1 MMAISRG
8 ANLVID
14 CTFGRS
20 DEVYIAGRGRAVGVV
35 YSVATKDTGG
45 GHMDEKDLRHLI
57 DDVKAG
63 RLTRRAFVQT
73 MIGLGLTAPLASQML
88 ASAGVA
94 HAQGSKLTYKPTK
107 RGGGGALKTLW
118 WQGATLLNP
127 HFAVGTKDQ
136 DGSRI
141 FYEPLASWDPDGN
154 LAPVLAAEIP
164 TQQNGGVSKDGKA
177 VTWKLRKGIVWHDG
191 KPFSADDCLFTWEY
205 CADPATASV
214 SIATY
219 KDIKVDKLDSHTIK
233 VTFQKPTPFWADPF
247 VGVRGMIIPKHL
259 FEPFK
264 GAKSREA
271 PTNLKP
277 VGTGPYKFVDFKP
290 GDIVRGELF
299 SGYHMP
305 NRPYFDTIE
314 MKGGGDAVSAARA
327 VIQTGEFDYAW
338 NMQVEDEILKRME
351 QGGKGRADIVAGGN
365 IEHIQLN
372 NTDPWKDV
380 DGERSSVKT
389 THPFLTDP
397 AVRQAL
403 NLLVDRAAVQEQIYG
418 RTGIATANFLN
429 QPQRFQSKNTKW
441 EFNVD
446 KANQVLEAAGWKKG
460 PDGIRA
466 KDGKKLKVVYQTSI
480 NAPRQKNQ
488 AIVKQAAAKA
498 GIDMEIKSVT
508 ASVYFSSDVA
518 NPDTYTHFYTD
529 IQMYTTTMTQP
540 DPELFMNQF
549 TSWEV
554 ASKENKW
561 QGRNITRWRNE
572 EYDKTYRA
580 AESELDP
587 VKRAALF
594 IKMNDLVIQNVV
606 VIPVVFRPRV
616 AAVSSRMRV
625 EQSGWDSDFWNLAN
639 WYREG

>member
-1 MMAISRG
+1 
-8 ANLVID
+8 
-14 CTFGRS
+14 
-20 DEVYIAGRGRAVGVV
+20 
-35 YSVATKDTGG
+35 
-45 GHMDEKDLRHLI
+45 MDEHELRTMI
-57 DDVKAG
+57 AEVKAG
-63 RLTRRAFVQT
+63 RLSRRRFVQT
-73 MIGLGLTAPLASQML
+73 MVGLGLTAPLAGQML

-94 HAQGSKLTYKPTK
+94 QAQSKLTYKPTK
-107 RGGGGALKTLW
+107 RGGGGALKVLW

-127 HFAVGTKDQ
+127 HFATGTKDQ

-154 LAPVLAAEIP
+154 LSAVLAAEIP
-164 TQQNGGVSKDGKA
+164 SVQNGSVSKDGRS
-177 VTWKLRKGIVWHDG
+177 VTWKLKKGVTWHDG
-191 KPFSADDCLFTWEY
+191 KPFTADDCQFTWEY

-219 KDIKVDKLDSHTIK
+219 KDIKVEKIDSHTIK
-233 VTFQKPTPFWADPF
+233 VNFAKPTPFWADPF

-259 FEPFK
+259 FGPFK
-264 GAKSREA
+264 GDKSREA

-277 VGTGPYKFVDFKP
+277 VGTGPYRFVDFKP
-290 GDIVRGELF
+290 GDIVRGELNP
-299 SGYHMP
+299 GYHMP
-305 NRPYFDTIE
+305 NRPSFDTIE

-327 VIQTGEFDYAW
+327 VIQTAEFDYAW
-338 NMQVEDEILKRME
+338 NMQVEDEILKRLE

-365 IEHIQLN
+365 IEHIQCN
-372 NTDPWKDV
+372 FTDPWKEV

-389 THPFLTDP
+389 THPLLGDP

-429 QPQRFQSKNTKW
+429 EPKKFASKATKW
-441 EFNVD
+441 EFSVD
-446 KANQVLEAAGWKKG
+446 KAGQILEAAGWKKG
-460 PDGIRA
+460 SDGIRA
-466 KDGKKLKVVYQTSI
+466 KDGKRLKFVYQTSI
-480 NAPRQKNQ
+480 NAPRQKTQ

-498 GIDMEIKSVT
+498 GIDMELKSVT

-518 NPDTYTHFYTD
+518 NPDTYSHFSTD
-529 IQMYTTTMTQP
+529 VQMYTTTMTQP

-554 ASKENKW
+554 ASKDNKW

-572 EYDKTYRA
+572 EYDKLYKA
-580 AESELDP
+580 AEAELDP

-594 IKMNDLVIQNVV
+594 IKMNEMVIQNVV
-606 VIPVVFRPRV
+606 VVPVVFRPRV
-616 AAVSSRMRV
+616 AAVSNRLHV
-625 EQSGWDSDFWNLAN
+625 EQSGWDSDFWNLPS
-639 WYREG
+639 WYREA

>member
-1 MMAISRG
+1 MQERE
-8 ANLVID
+8 L
-14 CTFGRS
+14 RS
-20 DEVYIAGRGRAVGVV
+20 MIA
-35 YSVATKDTGG
+35 
-45 GHMDEKDLRHLI
+45 
-57 DDVKAG
+57 DVKAG
-63 RLTRRAFVQT
+63 RMTRRHFVQA
-73 MIGLGLTAPLASQML
+73 MVGLGLTAPMAGQML

-94 HAQGSKLTYKPTK
+94 QAQPKAAYKPTK

-141 FYEPLASWDPDGN
+141 FYEPLASWDPDGT
-154 LAPVLAAEIP
+154 LIPTLAAEIP
-164 TQQNGGVSKDGKA
+164 SVQNGGVAKDGRS
-177 VTWKLRKGIVWHDG
+177 VTWKLKKGVVWHDG
-191 KPFSADDCLFTWEY
+191 KPFSADDCVFTWEFA
-205 CADPATASV
+205 ADPATASV
-214 SIATY
+214 SIGTY
-219 KDIKVDKLDSHTIK
+219 KDVKVDKVDSHTIK
-233 VTFQKPTPFWADPF
+233 VSFAKPTPFWADPF
-247 VGVRGMIIPKHL
+247 CGVRGMVIPKHL
-259 FEPFK
+259 FEGFK

-290 GDIVRGELF
+290 GDIVRGELNPT
-299 SGYHMP
+299 YHMP
-305 NRPYFDTIE
+305 NRPFFDTIE

-338 NMQVEDEILKRME
+338 NMQVEDEILKRLE
-351 QGGKGRADIVAGGN
+351 QGGKGRADIVTGGN

-372 NTDPWKDV
+372 NTDPWKEV
-380 DGERSSVKT
+380 DGERSSAKT
-389 THPFLTDP
+389 KHPFLLDP

-403 NLLVDRAAVQEQIYG
+403 NLLVDRGSVQEQIYG

-429 QPQRFQSKNTKW
+429 APSRFQSRTTKW

-446 KANQVLEAAGWKKG
+446 KANQILDAAGWKRG
-460 PDGIRA
+460 GDGIRA
-466 KDGKKLKVVYQTSI
+466 KDGVKLKMVYQTSI

-488 AIVKQAAAKA
+488 QIVKQAAAKA
-498 GIDMEIKSVT
+498 GIEIELKSVT

-549 TSWEV
+549 ASWEV

-561 QGRNITRWRNE
+561 QGRNITRWRSE
-572 EYDKTYRA
+572 EYDKLYRA
-580 AESELDP
+580 AESEMDP

-594 IKMNDLVIQNVV
+594 IKMNDLVIQHVV
-606 VIPVVFRPRV
+606 VIPVVQRPRV
-616 AAVSSRMRV
+616 AAVSNHLRV
-625 EQSGWDSDFWNLAN
+625 EQSGWDSDFWSLHN

>member
-1 MMAISRG
+1 
-8 ANLVID
+8 
-14 CTFGRS
+14 
-20 DEVYIAGRGRAVGVV
+20 
-35 YSVATKDTGG
+35 
-45 GHMDEKDLRHLI
+45 MDEKALRSLI
-57 DDVKAG
+57 DDVHAG
-63 RLTRRAFVQT
+63 RLHRRTFVQ
-73 MIGLGLTAPLASQML
+73 MMVGLGLTAPLAAQML
-88 ASAGVA
+88 GSAGVA
-94 HAQGSKLTYKPTK
+94 RAQTPKLNYKPTK

-164 TQQNGGVSKDGKA
+164 SAQNGGVAKDGKS
-177 VTWKLRKGIVWHDG
+177 VTWKLKKGVVWHDG
-191 KPFSADDCLFTWEY
+191 KPFTADDCVFTWEFA
-205 CADPATASV
+205 ADPATASV
-214 SIATY
+214 SIGTY
-219 KDIKVDKLDSHTIK
+219 KDIKVDKIDSHTIK
-233 VTFQKPTPFWADPF
+233 VTFAKPTPFWADPF
-247 VGVRGMIIPKHL
+247 VGVRGMVIPKHL
-259 FEPFK
+259 FDAFK
-264 GAKSREA
+264 GGKSREA

-290 GDIVRGELF
+290 GDIVRGELNT
-299 SGYHMP
+299 GYHMP
-305 NRPYFDTIE
+305 NRPFFDTIE

-338 NMQVEDEILKRME
+338 NMQVEDDILKRLE
-351 QGGKGRADIVAGGN
+351 QGGKGHADIVAGGN

-372 NTDPWKDV
+372 NTDPWKEV
-380 DGERSSVKT
+380 DGERSSIKT

-403 NLLVDRAAVQEQIYG
+403 NVLVDRAAVQEQIYG

-429 QPQRFQSKNTKW
+429 QPPKFQSKSTKW

-446 KANQVLEAAGWKKG
+446 KANQILEAAGWKKG
-460 PDGIRA
+460 SDGIRA
-466 KDGKKLKVVYQTSI
+466 KDGKKLKIVYATSI

-498 GIDMEIKSVT
+498 GIEMELKSVT

-554 ASKENKW
+554 ASKDNKW

-572 EYDKTYRA
+572 DYDKLYKS

-594 IKMNDLVIQNVV
+594 IKMNELVIQHVV

-616 AAVSSRMRV
+616 AAVSNRMRV
-625 EQSGWDSDFWNLAN
+625 EQSGWDSDFWNLQN
-639 WYREG
+639 WYREA

>member
-1 MMAISRG
+1 
-8 ANLVID
+8 
-14 CTFGRS
+14 
-20 DEVYIAGRGRAVGVV
+20 
-35 YSVATKDTGG
+35 
-45 GHMDEKDLRHLI
+45 
-57 DDVKAG
+57 
-63 RLTRRAFVQT
+63 
-73 MIGLGLTAPLASQML
+73 ML

-94 HAQGSKLTYKPTK
+94 LAQGKLANQPTK
-107 RGGGGALKTLW
+107 GGGGGGLKVLW
-118 WQGATLLNP
+118 WQGSTLLNP

-154 LAPVLAAEIP
+154 LVPILAAEIP
-164 TQQNGGVSKDGKA
+164 SIQNGGLARDGKS
-177 VTWKLRKGIVWHDG
+177 VTWKLKQGVSWHDG
-191 KPFSADDCLFTWEY
+191 KPFTADDCAFNWEY
-205 CADPATASV
+205 AADPATAAV
-214 SIATY
+214 SIGTY
-219 KDIKVDKLDSHTIK
+219 KDVKVEKVDSHTIK
-233 VTFQKPTPFWADPF
+233 VVFQKPTPFWADAF

-259 FEPFK
+259 FEAYK

-271 PTNLKP
+271 PNNLKP
-277 VGTGPYKFVDFKP
+277 VGTGAYRFVDFKP
-290 GDIVRGELF
+290 GDVVKGELNPN
-299 SGYHMP
+299 YHTP
-305 NRPYFDTIE
+305 NRPFFDTIE
-314 MKGGGDAVSAARA
+314 MKGGGDAISAARA
-327 VIQTGEFDYAW
+327 VIQTAEYDYAW
-338 NMQVEDEILKRME
+338 NMQVEDEILKRLE

-372 NTDPWKDV
+372 NTDPWKEV
-380 DGERSSVKT
+380 DGERSSTKT
-389 THPFLTDP
+389 QHPFLTDP

-403 NLLVDRAAVQEQIYG
+403 NLLVDRGSVQEQIYG

-429 QPQRFQSKNTKW
+429 QPARFASKNTKW
-441 EFNVD
+441 ELNID
-446 KANQVLEAAGWKKG
+446 KANQILEAAGWKKG
-460 PDGIRA
+460 SDGIRA
-466 KDGKKLKVVYQTSI
+466 KGGVKLKMVYQTSI

-488 AIVKQAAAKA
+488 QIVKQAAAKA
-498 GIDMEIKSVT
+498 GIDMELKSVT

-518 NPDTYTHFYTD
+518 NPDTYTKFYTD

-554 ASKENKW
+554 ASKDNKW

-572 EYDKTYRA
+572 EYDKLYRA

-594 IKMNDLVIQNVV
+594 IKMNELVIQNVV

-616 AAVSSRMRV
+616 AAVGNRMRV
-625 EQSGWDSDFWNLAN
+625 EQSGWDSDFWNLQN